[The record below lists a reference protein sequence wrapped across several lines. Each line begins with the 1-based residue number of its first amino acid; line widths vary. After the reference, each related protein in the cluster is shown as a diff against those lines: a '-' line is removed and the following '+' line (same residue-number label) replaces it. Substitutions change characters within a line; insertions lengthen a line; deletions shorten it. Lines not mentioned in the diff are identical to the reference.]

1 MTLIKHGLTV
11 GIERINDDFFL
22 SLKAVGKLTHAD
34 YEVITPMI
42 DSALASVKEPKMNV
56 LADLT
61 ELEGWELRAAWDDL
75 KIGLKHNNEFN
86 KIALYGNRDWQKLG
100 AKVGTWF
107 ISGEIKYFDNLPDA
121 AAWLKTKD

>member
-1 MTLIKHGLTV
+1 
-11 GIERINDDFFL
+11 
-22 SLKAVGKLTHAD
+22 
-34 YEVITPMI
+34 
-42 DSALASVKEPKMNV
+42 
-56 LADLT
+56 
-61 ELEGWELRAAWDDL
+61 
-75 KIGLKHNNEFN
+75 NEFN